1 MSFAKHADMPSRPT
15 HSFAYL
21 LSSLLLA
28 APLSVAWT
36 GLAHAGNAEAPLTSA
51 PPTPPTHTAL
61 PVASA
66 PAYAPASSGI
76 PVAPAPQSQ
85 PQLRPQAGAFA
96 SDSFDREKDARFG
109 VDGTMGGGLV
119 YFMGASARY
128 ESASPEGTAMVL
140 RAAYY
145 RGAVIADEAEGFQA
159 LSAGVGFRAYSG
171 VFYLGA
177 EAALLAV
184 RTDPYEGAIEW
195 NVAPNGTGMVG
206 AKLGPLDASLQLM
219 FPLASVG
226 VTVGADFVSL

>member
-1 MSFAKHADMPSRPT
+1 MCLAKRDTYMPSRPS
-15 HSFAYL
+15 HRFAYL

-28 APLSVAWT
+28 APLSVGLP
-36 GLAHAGNAEAPLTSA
+36 GLAHAGNAEAPSSR
-51 PPTPPTHTAL
+51 PAL

-85 PQLRPQAGAFA
+85 PQPRPQAGAFA
-96 SDSFDREKDARFG
+96 AASFDREKEARFG
-109 VDGTMGGGLV
+109 VDASMGGGLV
-119 YFMGASARY
+119 YFLGASARY

-145 RGAVIADEAEGFQA
+145 RGAAISDEAEGFQA
-159 LSAGVGFRAYSG
+159 VSAGVGLRAYSG
-171 VFYLGA
+171 VFYVGA
-177 EAALLAV
+177 EGALVAV

-226 VTVGADFVSL
+226 VTVGADFVAL